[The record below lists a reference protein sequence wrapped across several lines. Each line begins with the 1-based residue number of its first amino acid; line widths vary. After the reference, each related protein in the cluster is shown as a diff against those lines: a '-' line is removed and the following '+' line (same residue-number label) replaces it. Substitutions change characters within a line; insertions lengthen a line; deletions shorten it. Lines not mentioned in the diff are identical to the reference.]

1 MHHEA
6 HVHRNLLWD
15 DRELL
20 NDWILLGMRKVLLL
34 EVEGTRVVEFEW
46 RLLLKRLFSI
56 HLELT
61 QGRI

>member
-20 NDWILLGMRKVLLL
+20 HDWILLEMCKVLLL
-34 EVEGTRVVEFEW
+34 DVEGTWVIEFEW
-46 RLLLKRLFSI
+46 GLLLKRLFSI